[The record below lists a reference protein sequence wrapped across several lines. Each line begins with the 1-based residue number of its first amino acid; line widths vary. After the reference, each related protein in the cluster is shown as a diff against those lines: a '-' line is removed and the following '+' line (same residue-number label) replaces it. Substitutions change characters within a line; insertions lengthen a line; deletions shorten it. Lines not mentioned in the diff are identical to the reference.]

1 MCEIKE
7 ALHDWLI
14 SSNDVVRTMTSS
26 MLQKFDKY
34 RSECHIV
41 MVIAAIFDTR
51 YKIKIL
57 EFYLSIMYGSEAS
70 NEIEKFHGIC

>member
-7 ALHDWLI
+7 ALYGWLI
-14 SSNDVVRTMTSS
+14 SSNDVVRTMASS
-26 MLQKFDKY
+26 MLQKFDKC

-41 MVIAAIFDTR
+41 MIIVDIFDLR

-57 EFYLSIMYGSEAS
+57 EFY
-70 NEIEKFHGIC
+70 